1 MLMLRDVSLR
11 APDGWSGHQCSVPI
25 EHITVVEPQLDQ
37 SMVLQAIYDLGK
49 QLLVEKNNNDALTYL
64 ESLEDEPEHAM
75 NAALL
80 ISVIYQSM
88 NTELAELVQDNETLD
103 SDTIIPVEQILST
116 TEILDSISAT
126 LSHFFFFMIVVK

>member
-1 MLMLRDVSLR
+1 
-11 APDGWSGHQCSVPI
+11 
-25 EHITVVEPQLDQ
+25 
-37 SMVLQAIYDLGK
+37 MVLQAIYDLGK

-88 NTELAELVQDNETLD
+88 NTELAELYRTQFVDLEKATDWDAIDIYENIFPPRTWQDLMNLD
-103 SDTIIPVEQILST
+103 NVLKQNN
-116 TEILDSISAT
+116 
-126 LSHFFFFMIVVK
+126 